1 VNNTRG
7 TATAVAHSNIALVKY
22 WGKRNPELNL
32 PATGSISL
40 TLKELFTRT
49 SVTFNSSFQND
60 ILYLNDQLADKTK
73 TQRVSRFL
81 NHIRKLTQS
90 SQFAEIRSVNSF
102 PTGAGLASSASGF
115 AALAIAATQAAGL
128 KKTKC
133 EHSMLARIGSGS
145 AARSVYGG
153 FVEMQAGTQDTGSDS
168 YAVQIQPA
176 DYWDLRLIIA
186 ITSTDEKKI
195 GSTIGMR
202 QTARTSPYYAGW
214 VSSTRQDLV
223 EMRTAIKKKDF
234 QLLGELTE
242 HSCLKMHALA
252 MSARPPVL
260 YVNNTTLCIIEEVCQ
275 LRKNGIQAYFTID
288 AGPQVKIV
296 CLPGDV
302 ARIRECISQIS
313 NVKEI
318 IHTELGPDAFTE

>member
-1 VNNTRG
+1 MNNTRG

-49 SVTFNSSFQND
+49 TVTFNSSFSND
-60 ILYLNDQLADKTK
+60 ILYINDQLADNIK

-81 NHIRKLTQS
+81 DYIRKLAQS
-90 SQFAEIRSVNSF
+90 SQSAEIRSTNSF

-115 AALAIAATQAAGL
+115 AALTLAATQAVGL
-128 KKTKC
+128 EQTKSQ
-133 EHSMLARIGSGS
+133 HSLLARRGSGS

-153 FVEMQAGTQDTGSDS
+153 FVEMQAGTQDNGYDA
-168 YAVQIQPA
+168 YAVQLESP

-195 GSTIGMR
+195 GSTIGMQ

-214 VSSTRQDLV
+214 VSSTRHDLT
-223 EMRTAIKKKDF
+223 EMRAAIKQKDF
-234 QLLGELTE
+234 QRLGEITE
-242 HSCLKMHALA
+242 HSCLKMHSLA

-260 YVNNTTLCIIEEVCQ
+260 YWNNTTLRLLEEVCQ
-275 LRKNGIQAYFTID
+275 LRKNNIQAYFTID

-302 ARIRECISQIS
+302 AAIREHISQIS
-313 NVKEI
+313 NVNEI
-318 IHTELGPDAFTE
+318 IQTELGPDAFTE